1 MFAVLLC
8 FCLCWDLGLW
18 PQSCEGEAYGGRDPI
33 RFPPHPGLPWRHAP
47 SPIGSSRCV
56 GGTSAA
62 ASALRLAAARPEGS
76 VSQVTAGPG
85 AVRGPGGGA
94 VRGGVCAG
102 WACGPSGLITFLL
115 TPPVCDS
122 SVLCPTRRKSAASCA
137 LCRRDGELGGGEL
150 RCSRVSVLR
159 SASGPTA
166 AISCLTYL
174 NRNLMRE

>member
-1 MFAVLLC
+1 MAARAISHWLFPVC
-8 FCLCWDLGLW
+8 GRDFCGRFRSAIGCSQTGRNRF
-18 PQSCEGEAYGGRDPI
+18 PGNGRAGGR
-33 RFPPHPGLPWRHAP
+33 
-47 SPIGSSRCV
+47 
-56 GGTSAA
+56 
-62 ASALRLAAARPEGS
+62 
-76 VSQVTAGPG
+76 AGPW
-85 AVRGPGGGA
+85 GGA